1 MSAILGSGVII
12 MCQNAH
18 IDMRFSSESTVAISA
33 IFSSQERKR
42 RLHIDFI

>member
-18 IDMRFSSESTVAISA
+18 IDMRFASESIVAISA

-42 RLHIDFI
+42 